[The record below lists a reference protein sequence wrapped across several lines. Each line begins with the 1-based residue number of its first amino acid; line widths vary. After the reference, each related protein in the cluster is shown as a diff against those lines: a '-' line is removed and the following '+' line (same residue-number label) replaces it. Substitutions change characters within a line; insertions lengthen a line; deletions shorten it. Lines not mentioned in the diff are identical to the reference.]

1 MKSIRKAVPT
11 IAMLALLFVVAIF
24 APRFSDSLHS
34 PASVQAQGNN
44 GIVSINPN
52 SRLPVMTFT
61 ATGQTVTRAIGGFS
75 TATVEIFGVATAAT
89 MQMKCSNDGGA
100 NYYGIPWTAGA
111 YTTNV
116 LQVTTPGAFTAYA
129 GTPELFYVDL
139 AGFTNCEVVTSGT
152 FTGASAQVQIVASS
166 NHGIF

>member
-1 MKSIRKAVPT
+1 MRSIRNTAFTLAATIGLICASLMFGPLMQRSPT
-11 IAMLALLFVVAIF
+11 
-24 APRFSDSLHS
+24 
-34 PASVQAQGNN
+34 VQAQGNQ

-52 SRLPVMTFT
+52 ARLPVMTFT
-61 ATGQTVTRAIGGFS
+61 ATSQTVARPIGGFS
-75 TATVEIFGVATAAT
+75 SATVEIFGVATAAT
-89 MQMKCSNDGGA
+89 MTMKCSNDGGA
-100 NYYGIPWTAGA
+100 NYYAIPWTAGA

-152 FTGASAQVQIVASS
+152 FTGASASVQIVASS
-166 NHGIF
+166 NRGIF